1 MYVSFISYYEGE
13 CPLEIF
19 NFTGTAELQTNKI
32 YDVVLVNNKPTRVL
46 VGESLDYKC
55 RDNYR
60 LYVRKNGKD
69 YFERAKFNDDVVD
82 EINYECHYASGA
94 TYQPSINTQGEPRCK
109 LIGTYGYTL

>member
-32 YDVVLVNNKPTRVL
+32 YHIVLVDNKPTRVL

-60 LYVRKNGKD
+60 LYVRKNRKD
-69 YFERAKFNDDVVD
+69 FERATKPNVGVVN
-82 EINYECHYASGA
+82 EIKYECRYASGA
-94 TYQPSINTQGEPRCK
+94 TYQPSINVKGEPRCK